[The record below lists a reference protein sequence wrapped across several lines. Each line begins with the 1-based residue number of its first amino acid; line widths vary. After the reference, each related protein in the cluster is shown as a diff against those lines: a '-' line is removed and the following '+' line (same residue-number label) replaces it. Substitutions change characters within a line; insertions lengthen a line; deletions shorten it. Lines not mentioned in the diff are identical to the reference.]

1 MKGYENLIPAKKGEV
16 RNPNGR
22 PKKLFT
28 QITNELKELGYERV
42 TSGNIIEA
50 YEVFF
55 SLDKDKIVEIT
66 NNEKSP
72 MILRIVGKSLLS
84 KNGFDILE
92 KMIDRAH
99 GKTTQKVESMQLNI
113 SSDTMTKE
121 QLELEI
127 QKAREVLS

>member
-1 MKGYENLIPAKKGEV
+1 MKGHENLIPIKKGET

-55 SLDKDKIVEIT
+55 SLNKEQILAII
-66 NNEKSP
+66 NNENSP

-84 KNGFDILE
+84 KNGFEILE
-92 KMIDRAH
+92 KMLDRAH

-113 SSDTMTKE
+113 SSDTMTKD
-121 QLELEI
+121 QLEIEI

>member
-1 MKGYENLIPAKKGEV
+1 MNDSNLIPAKKGEV

-22 PKKLFT
+22 PKNLFT
-28 QITNELKELGYERV
+28 QIINELKELGYERV
-42 TSGNIIEA
+42 TITNIIEA
-50 YEVFF
+50 YEFCLG
-55 SLDKDKIVEIT
+55 LDKEKIVEIT

-72 MILRIVGKSLLS
+72 MFLRIVGKGMLS
-84 KNGFDILE
+84 KKGFDIIE

-121 QLELEI
+121 QLELEV

>member
-84 KNGFDILE
+84 KNGFEILE

-121 QLELEI
+121 QLELEV

>member
-121 QLELEI
+121 QLELEV